1 MHSEQVIQV
10 EWAGNQQMI
19 LVPQEFELESR
30 EAVIRK
36 EGNRL
41 IIEPVKQ
48 SSLLALLMTLSP
60 IEDEFPDVDTDLLS
74 LDSDVL

>member
-19 LVPQEFELESR
+19 RVPQEFELESR

>member
-10 EWAGNQQMI
+10 EWSGSQQMI
-19 LVPQEFELESR
+19 RVPQEFELESR

-41 IIEPVKQ
+41 IIEPVND